1 MGKYT
6 LPERRYEPIVY
17 KGKKNETI
25 LPEFVDICKK
35 TQMELIEWL
44 PQILVQS
51 GYTDIIQNDGYI
63 YAKGTI
69 PVLLTAHMDTVHKE
83 RVKDFYENE
92 ENGNH
97 ILSSPQGIGGDDR
110 CGIYMILEIIKT
122 HKCSVLF
129 CEDEE
134 TGGIGSTAFCKTK
147 FILELSELNY
157 LIELDRAGKDD
168 AVFYDCDNPEFT
180 KFITENTGYIE
191 SWGSFSDISIL
202 SPACMTA
209 SVNLS
214 CGYYKAHTLAEEV
227 VIEEML
233 NTIEIVKK
241 LLDVDSKHFKYI
253 EANYGYGYGFY
264 GYNRN
269 NNGIYYGDSYK
280 NYSSYNK
287 NQTTTQLLLVAYTEN
302 DEYYAVGK
310 NTDEAWRKLFIN
322 NPTLCYNDVKDY
334 EYCDYNY

>member
-35 TQMELIEWL
+35 TQMELIDWL
-44 PQILVQS
+44 PQILMAQ
-51 GYTDIIQNDGYI
+51 GYEPICGSGYI

-83 RVKDFYENE
+83 TVKDFYEDE
-92 ENGNH
+92 EKGKH
-97 ILSSPQGIGGDDR
+97 TLSSPQGIGGDDR

-134 TGGIGSTAFCKTK
+134 IGGIGSREFCKTE

-202 SPACMTA
+202 SPVCKVA

-241 LLDVDSKHFKYI
+241 LLDVDSKHFEYI
-253 EANYGYGYGFY
+253 EADYGCGYGFY
-264 GYNRN
+264 GY
-269 NNGIYYGDSYK
+269 YGSSYK
-280 NYSSYNK
+280 NYSSYNRK
-287 NQTTTQLLLVAYTEN
+287 QTTSQLLLIAYTKD

-322 NPTLCYNDVKDY
+322 NPTLCYNDVIDY

>member
-6 LPERRYEPIVY
+6 LPEKRYEPIVY
-17 KGKKNETI
+17 KGRKNETI

-35 TQMELIEWL
+35 TQMELINWL
-44 PQILVQS
+44 PQMLMAQ
-51 GYTDIIQNDGYI
+51 GYEPICDSGYI
-63 YAKGTI
+63 YAKGTV

-83 RVKDFYENE
+83 TVKDFYENE
-92 ENGNH
+92 KDGNH

-134 TGGIGSTAFCKTK
+134 IGALGSKEFCKTK

-157 LIELDRAGKDD
+157 LIELDRTGKDD

-202 SPACMTA
+202 SPMCATA
-209 SVNLS
+209 SVNFS
-214 CGYYKAHTLAEEV
+214 CGYYKPHTLAEEV

-233 NTIEIVKK
+233 NTIEVVKK
-241 LLDVDSKHFKYI
+241 LLDVESKHFKYI
-253 EANYGYGYGFY
+253 EANYGYNYY
-264 GYNRN
+264 GYNRY
-269 NNGIYYGDSYK
+269 NNGVYYGK

-287 NQTTTQLLLVAYTEN
+287 NETISQLLLVAYAEN